1 MSLETSRLRITGV
14 TGGPLRITGA
24 TLVNGAYELATAGGA
39 DYELQTERQ
48 TTMDNIL
55 FIPGIA
61 NPVSEINQLLFG
73 QGQPG
78 GSWIP
83 TLSSAMIA
91 ANSFGSGVTD
101 ILDLSGRNN
110 PFSQATPSSRG
121 AWFREPKRGR
131 VNLVDFSQDRGN
143 AYWVNIN
150 TSVTPNAAVAPDG
163 TLTADKII
171 VNNGETFSAINT
183 TNRSG
188 ALTLEVDLRYIVS
201 FFAKPDGFN
210 RVSVRIS
217 TAPTMGAGPRLDK
230 TVNMIDNTDT
240 GTIGS
245 YLGRTPA
252 ANGYFRYF
260 FRTVPVATAT
270 NYLGTSVFDSV
281 ATTGNGV
288 DGGLVWG
295 TQIEPETPELL
306 PTAYQRSTT
315 AFDVTEQGQRDC
327 YGVRL
332 DGTDDWYERAINF
345 SGTDKVTL
353 FVAMRRRSDAARGTV
368 LELTSSIDSNNG
380 AFHLTAPNAA
390 SATFGFESKGTTLRD
405 AVITQAMGNPRIIT
419 AIGDIAG
426 DLASIQ
432 VDNGTPTTNTGDQGS
447 GNYANSTLYLGRRGG
462 SSLSLNGDIFGVIA
476 AGGEYT
482 AATRQR
488 VRTILSRIT
497 PTVNL

>member
-1 MSLETSRLRITGV
+1 
-14 TGGPLRITGA
+14 
-24 TLVNGAYELATAGGA
+24 LVNAQYDLT
-39 DYELQTERQ
+39 LERQ

-61 NPVSEINQLLFG
+61 NPVSEINSLLFG

-83 TLSSAMIA
+83 TLSAAMIA
-91 ANSFGSGVTD
+91 ANTFGSGVED
-101 ILDLSGRNN
+101 ILDLSGNNN
-110 PFSQATPSSRG
+110 PFSQATSGSRA

-131 VNLVDFSQDRGN
+131 VNLLLDTVSLTPVPWQISSAG
-143 AYWVNIN
+143 
-150 TSVTPNAAVAPDG
+150 TGVTPIRTTGQLAPDG
-163 TLTADKII
+163 TNTAIRLQ
-171 VNNGETFSAINT
+171 FNT
-183 TNRSG
+183 GAGGTSGDRSSLNLS
-188 ALTLEVDLRYIVS
+188 LTLPLGNYVSEVFI
-201 FFAKPDGFN
+201 KP
-210 RVSVRIS
+210 
-217 TAPTMGAGPRLDK
+217 LD
-230 TVNMIDNTDT
+230 
-240 GTIGS
+240 
-245 YLGRTPA
+245 
-252 ANGYFRYF
+252 
-260 FRTVPVATAT
+260 
-270 NYLGTSVFDSV
+270 
-281 ATTGNGV
+281 ATTDAQILSYGTFAHWVAGTNPVSSVIDSTGLSDGWRRLRRLATPNVTSGQFRLELLGNSASTFDV
-288 DGGLVWG
+288 LVWHPQLEAG
-295 TQIEPETPELL
+295 STH
-306 PTAYQRSTT
+306 TAYQRVTT
-315 AFDVTEQGQRDC
+315 AFDVTEAGQRDC
-327 YGVRL
+327 YGVRF

-488 VRTILSRIT
+488 VRTILSRTT

>member
-1 MSLETSRLRITGV
+1 MITTSRLQVTGV

-24 TLVNGAYELATAGGA
+24 SLVNGAYELATAGGA

-61 NPVSEINQLLFG
+61 NPVAEIRQLLFG

-83 TLSSAMIA
+83 SLSAAMIA
-91 ANSFGSGVTD
+91 ANTFGSGVED
-101 ILDLSGRNN
+101 ILDLSGNNN
-110 PFSQATPSSRG
+110 PFSQSTPSSRA

-131 VNLVDFSQDRGN
+131 VNRYEQTESFDN
-143 AYWVNIN
+143 AYWSKN
-150 TSVTPNAAVAPDG
+150 D
-163 TLTADKII
+163 
-171 VNNGETFSAINT
+171 T
-183 TNRSG
+183 TVSG
-188 ALTLEVDLRYIVS
+188 QFLFD
-201 FFAKPDGFN
+201 
-210 RVSVRIS
+210 
-217 TAPTMGAGPRLDK
+217 
-230 TVNMIDNTDT
+230 
-240 GTIGS
+240 
-245 YLGRTPA
+245 
-252 ANGYFRYF
+252 
-260 FRTVPVATAT
+260 TAT
-270 NYLGTSVFDSV
+270 NAQHFIRDASGLVLPTTTGQVETLSIDAKAGTLNWLGLFFDGAIAWFNLSTGAAGTVSSGITTSVSSVDTDGFRRYSITRTRVNASTTARIYIGNADNAITYLGTG
-281 ATTGNGV
+281 TGS
-288 DGGLVWG
+288 
-295 TQIEPETPELL
+295 IEIKKAQFEIGAL
-306 PTAYQRSTT
+306 TAYQRVTT
-315 AFDVTEQGQRDC
+315 AFDVTESGQRDC

-332 DGTDDWYERAINF
+332 DGTDDWYERAVNF

>member
-1 MSLETSRLRITGV
+1 MSLTWRRS
-14 TGGPLRITGA
+14 RITGA
-24 TLVNGAYELATAGGA
+24 GLVAAQYDLTL
-39 DYELQTERQ
+39 ERQ

-61 NPVSEINQLLFG
+61 NPVSEIRQLLFG
-73 QGQPG
+73 AGQPG

-83 TLSSAMIA
+83 SLSAAMIA
-91 ANSFGSGVTD
+91 ANTFGSGVTD
-101 ILDLSGRNN
+101 ILDLSGDNN
-110 PFSQATPSSRG
+110 PFSQATPSSRA
-121 AWFREPKRGR
+121 AWFREPKTGR
-131 VNLVDFSQDRGN
+131 RNLLIRTDELTNAAWVTINATVASSSVQVPGQTFSVFRITPDITAGN
-143 AYWVNIN
+143 AKGVSQVSLP
-150 TSVTPNAAVAPDG
+150 TGAVA
-163 TLTADKII
+163 
-171 VNNGETFSAINT
+171 
-183 TNRSG
+183 
-188 ALTLEVDLRYIVS
+188 
-201 FFAKPDGFN
+201 
-210 RVSVRIS
+210 VSVYAKADGYNFLSLGQGSPGSRTFFNLSNGTVGGVAIGSGLTSPQIQSIGDGWFRCSGLLAASSS
-217 TAPTMGAGPRLDK
+217 TI
-230 TVNMIDNTDT
+230 VINCHDT
-240 GTIGS
+240 GT
-245 YLGRTPA
+245 
-252 ANGYFRYF
+252 
-260 FRTVPVATAT
+260 VAG
-270 NYLGTSVFDSV
+270 NDNM
-281 ATTGNGV
+281 TGNGTS
-288 DGGLVWG
+288 GILVARPQWEIG
-295 TQIEPETPELL
+295 TAA
-306 PTAYQRSTT
+306 TAPQRVTT
-315 AFDVTEQGQRDC
+315 AFDVTEAGQRDC
-327 YGVRL
+327 YGVRF
-332 DGTDDWYERAINF
+332 DGADDWYERAINF

-419 AIGDIAG
+419 AIGDISG

-432 VDNGTPTTNTGDQGS
+432 VDNGTPITNTGDQGS